1 MTSPLLMFYER
12 AGQIN
17 VFVLSLVFQ
26 ELEGKSV
33 APGLIDYYR
42 GVLRT
47 LPKSKMEHFAKIVNC
62 RKLILQKAPS

>member
-1 MTSPLLMFYER
+1 MNELAKSMF
-12 AGQIN
+12 
-17 VFVLSLVFQ
+17 LSLVFQ